1 MGISFFVIKTPY
13 YISFA
18 WTSQPKKLLCC
29 VYIEAAA
36 MNFRERSAQTP
47 SKAKPTKK
55 NGEKEKE
62 REKKSRWINTNN

>member
-1 MGISFFVIKTPY
+1 M
-13 YISFA
+13 
-18 WTSQPKKLLCC
+18 
-29 VYIEAAA
+29 YIEAAA

-62 REKKSRWINTNN
+62 RERKKVDGLTRIINVSYGFILVISCNCQLNNFFCVFL